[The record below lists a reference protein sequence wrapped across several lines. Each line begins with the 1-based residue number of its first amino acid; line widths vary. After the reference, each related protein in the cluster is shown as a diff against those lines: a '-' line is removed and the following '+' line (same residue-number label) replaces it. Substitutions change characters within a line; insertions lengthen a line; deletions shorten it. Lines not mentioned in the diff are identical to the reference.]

1 MNMKSAVSEAAF
13 EAKYRHSPDP
23 WQFAASAYERRRY
36 ATLLRSLT
44 QARYSRAFEPGCSVG
59 VLTAALA
66 ERCDSLLACDIAP
79 TAVHLARQRCVGF
92 SNVRIDQADIAR
104 SLPTGRFDLI
114 VFSELGYYFSAAVL
128 AKIVRA
134 LAKRVRPGGEF
145 VAVHWRGRSEDHVLH
160 GDVVHAL
167 LKATLGKRCTWLK
180 AERHREFRL
189 DLWQRG

>member
-1 MNMKSAVSEAAF
+1 M
-13 EAKYRHSPDP
+13 
-23 WQFAASAYERRRY
+23 
-36 ATLLRSLT
+36 
-44 QARYSRAFEPGCSVG
+44 
-59 VLTAALA
+59 
-66 ERCDSLLACDIAP
+66 
-79 TAVHLARQRCVGF
+79 
-92 SNVRIDQADIAR
+92 RIDQADIAR

-167 LKATLGKRCTWLK
+167 LKATLGKRWTWLK